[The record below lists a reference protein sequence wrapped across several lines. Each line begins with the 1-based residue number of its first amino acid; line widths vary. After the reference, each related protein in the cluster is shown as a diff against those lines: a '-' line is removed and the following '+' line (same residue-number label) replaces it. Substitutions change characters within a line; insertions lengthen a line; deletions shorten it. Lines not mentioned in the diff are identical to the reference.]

1 MPKNDSYKPRAGIQ
15 CHFLDDCQYTPCWG
29 LVAFGSSGI
38 YTCEGHRG
46 VDAEGVGVYRLE
58 PPKPPPAPEPE
69 PEVLPGEYLPE
80 PGSEKPMA
88 VPTQVPWG
96 DLSHPMLRGLHAC
109 VAECLR
115 LCGQGYYDYKD
126 SYPETFQPVLEQLY
140 LEAWDEL
147 ADRHLPALTVDG
159 GVYPFVGADLASKA
173 EMEMLRQTT
182 PLSEWTTLQWAP
194 FPEDI
199 TNLDLSGV
207 PDAVVQVIY
216 GCGAEV
222 VDFSMLGNGTR
233 QVVTAIWQQ
242 AESELDKREVEAPFL
257 LDLKLDS

>member
-88 VPTQVPWG
+88 VPTAKG
-96 DLSHPMLRGLHAC
+96 LMGRSLYLSITFLYWKSISWNTERM
-109 VAECLR
+109 
-115 LCGQGYYDYKD
+115 KD
-126 SYPETFQPVLEQLY
+126 S
-140 LEAWDEL
+140 
-147 ADRHLPALTVDG
+147 G
-159 GVYPFVGADLASKA
+159 
-173 EMEMLRQTT
+173 
-182 PLSEWTTLQWAP
+182 
-194 FPEDI
+194 
-199 TNLDLSGV
+199 
-207 PDAVVQVIY
+207 
-216 GCGAEV
+216 
-222 VDFSMLGNGTR
+222 
-233 QVVTAIWQQ
+233 
-242 AESELDKREVEAPFL
+242 
-257 LDLKLDS
+257 